1 MSKLTLKLMPIIN
14 RAVLRAQEENRKA
27 GVANVYVVGRKLIWQ
42 LPDGTISN
50 VPPSSMPDAPHA
62 LHVLHG

>member
-50 VPPSSMPDAPHA
+50 DPPSAMSDAPHT

>member
-1 MSKLTLKLMPIIN
+1 MSKLTLKLMLIIN

-42 LPDGTISN
+42 LPDGHHI
-50 VPPSSMPDAPHA
+50 
-62 LHVLHG
+62 

>member
-50 VPPSSMPDAPHA
+50 VPPSAMPDAPHA